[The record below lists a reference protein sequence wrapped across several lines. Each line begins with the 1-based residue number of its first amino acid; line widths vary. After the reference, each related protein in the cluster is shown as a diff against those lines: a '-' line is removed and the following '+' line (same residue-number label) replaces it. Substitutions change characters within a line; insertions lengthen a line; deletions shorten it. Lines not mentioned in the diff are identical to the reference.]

1 MRDNDYYG
9 LHPLRCANTAVRDA
23 RKVLKNVPG
32 GVTADRMIGRR
43 VTADRMIARTV
54 RERNQAWLAV
64 RAARE
69 DARAE

>member
-9 LHPLRCANTAVRDA
+9 LHPIRCANTAVRDA
-23 RKVLKNVPG
+23 RRVLQNVPG
-32 GVTADRMIGRR
+32 GAS
-43 VTADRMIARTV
+43 ADRMIARTV
-54 RERNQAWLAV
+54 RERNQAWLVA